1 MGWES
6 LLKLAPWGE
15 IAKAAARVPDLVR
28 GMRNPSPDAAP
39 ATSTPVPDAER
50 LVAEII
56 RIDNNVGHLRAY
68 SEQQATAVATAML
81 NLSARV
87 TRLTWLAAAALLAAI
102 VAIVV
107 PLVR

>member
-15 IAKAAARVPDLVR
+15 IAKAASRVPDLVR

-56 RIDNNVGHLRAY
+56 RIDGNVGQLRTY
-68 SEQQATAVATAML
+68 SEQQATAVAAAMQA
-81 NLSARV
+81 LSARV
-87 TRLTWLAAAALLAAI
+87 TRMTWLAAAALLVASAAI
-102 VAIVV
+102 VI
-107 PLVR
+107 PLIR